1 MTDTHDQRLVLVEPT
16 QADRDAVWD
25 YRATCDIPPGS
36 HDIPG
41 SCRLREAES
50 YAAWLAR
57 VEQVANPSRTPE
69 GHVAATT
76 YLAKHVDGGRLVGM
90 IQIRHGLTPHLL
102 EFGGHIG
109 YSVAPHERGHG
120 YGTEM
125 LGLALDKCE
134 ELGISPVL
142 VTCKKPNVASAKVI
156 QANGGKLEN
165 EVHEGDFTV
174 QRYWIGES

>member
-1 MTDTHDQRLVLVEPT
+1 MTDVRLYLVKPT
-16 QADRDAVWD
+16 ADDEQAVWE
-25 YRATCDIPPGS
+25 YRATCDIPAGS
-36 HDIPG
+36 QDIPG
-41 SCRLREAES
+41 SCRLREAAS
-50 YAAWLAR
+50 FAAWFAR
-57 VEQVANPSRTPE
+57 VEQIADASRTPE

-76 YLAKHVDGGRLVGM
+76 YLAKHVEDGRLIGT

-109 YSVAPHERGHG
+109 YSVAPRERGHG

-134 ELGISPVL
+134 EMGISPVL

-165 EVHEGDFTV
+165 EVQEGEFTV
-174 QRYWIGES
+174 QRYWIGDV